1 MDYFYMN
8 GRLYILI
15 CDYFSKFPFL
25 FQVKTTSFANLKDHL
40 EELFS
45 VEGIPDEIMSDNGPP
60 FNGKEFSSY
69 LTGLGIRH
77 TTSSPNYPQ
86 SNGFIERQIQTMK
99 RLLEKANS
107 SGRSYQEALTGL
119 RAQPLGDG
127 LPSLS
132 EILHWRSLV
141 TRKASPVDLTVVHQ
155 ALIALQAKYTKS
167 HDKAKRAK
175 TQQALVVG
183 EEVYFLSGKNEWQIG
198 IVTGTTDTGRSYNI
212 LTDEGISL
220 RRNRSHLKPR
230 CHDIPVIS
238 RTLPCRTSTSSQS
251 EITENR
257 FPRPTHPPK
266 VKYSYNNKQNISFQ
280 DHYEQHPPKVKYFPN
295 NSVPKLVIRRV
306 GDTAYDSY
314 IAETLYPLK
323 SAIKPR
329 KQTQFAR
336 YPVSS
341 IKTIPARRT
350 RSHPPKWT
358 TKAKDPDLLIPIEL
372 SQARA
377 ESDLIQYLGGD
388 LSVVSPRES
397 HQSEETLPTVPLGQF
412 QAQRSDNTTTKSIA
426 HSQTDTPSQSERNST
441 ITENIVENIVTS
453 QTDTPSQREIF
464 SETGTGTSSSED
476 VTHSDGDT
484 PEEHPQCM
492 GTQSEHGETS
502 ASSGTSRTTTSSQS
516 EIFSSYNNIYN
527 NSSDC
532 ETYTPSQSEI
542 TTEYDASSEP
552 SSREA
557 SRPSSPESGNLSVRT
572 VYSPTPEMAVIY
584 RTMHNAI
591 HTVRDQQGG
600 AVTRSLLNQQKALAA
615 SKLQCN
621 IQIKRSSTPEHP
633 PMSNV
638 PPRRARARFEKAN
651 GVTSGSSEES
661 DCEPQ
666 TSRMARF
673 QALKRWFETPTKSE
687 EESPSHGTF
696 KRQRLFQ
703 KTSSQSA
710 TDCPS
715 KEYCTPGPS
724 HRLNGTAS
732 EGD

>member
-15 CDYFSKFPFL
+15 CDYFSKFPFM
-25 FQVKTTSFANLKDHL
+25 FQVKTMSFTNLKDHL

-77 TTSSPNYPQ
+77 TTSSPNYPR
-86 SNGFIERQIQTMK
+86 SNGFIERQIQTVK
-99 RLLEKANS
+99 RLIEKANS
-107 SGRSYQEALTGL
+107 SGRSHQEALTGL

-127 LPSLS
+127 LPSPS
-132 EILHWRSLV
+132 EILHGRSLV
-141 TRKASPVDLTVVHQ
+141 TRKASQVDLTAVCQ
-155 ALIALQAKYTKS
+155 SLIALQAKYTKS
-167 HDKAKRAK
+167 HDKAKRTK
-175 TQQALVVG
+175 TQQTLVIG

-212 LTDEGISL
+212 LTDEGTSL

-230 CHDIPVIS
+230 CHDIPIIS
-238 RTLPCRTSTSSQS
+238 HTLPSRTSTSSQS
-251 EITENR
+251 EITGKPLPGTE
-257 FPRPTHPPK
+257 HPPK

-280 DHYEQHPPKVKYFPN
+280 DQYEQHPPKVKYFPN
-295 NSVPKLVIRRV
+295 NNVPKLVIRRV

-314 IAETLYPLK
+314 ITETLYPLK

-329 KQTQFAR
+329 KQTRFAGD
-336 YPVSS
+336 PVTSV
-341 IKTIPARRT
+341 KTIPARRT

-358 TKAKDPDLLIPIEL
+358 IEAEDPDLLIPLEL
-372 SQARA
+372 SQSRTDN
-377 ESDLIQYLGGD
+377 DLNQDLGGD

-412 QAQRSDNTTTKSIA
+412 QAHRSDDTTTKYIA
-426 HSQTDTPSQSERNST
+426 HSQHETPSQNEINST
-441 ITENIVENIVTS
+441 ITENIAENIVTS
-453 QTDTPSQREIF
+453 QNVTPSQREIL

-484 PEEHPQCM
+484 PEDHLHQAGSQSNNEEDCESRESATPS
-492 GTQSEHGETS
+492 QSEIFSGYNN
-502 ASSGTSRTTTSSQS
+502 SSNNNTDSENYTSSQS
-516 EIFSSYNNIYN
+516 EITS
-527 NSSDC
+527 
-532 ETYTPSQSEI
+532 
-542 TTEYDASSEP
+542 EYDASSEP

-557 SRPSSPESGNLSVRT
+557 SNPSSPEYGNLSVRT
-572 VYSPTPEMAVIY
+572 VYSPTPEMAIIH
-584 RTMHNAI
+584 RTMHDAI
-591 HTVRDQQGG
+591 HAVREQQGR
-600 AVTRSLLNQQKALAA
+600 AVTRSLLNKQKAMAA

-621 IQIKRSSTPEHP
+621 IQIKRTSTPEHP
-633 PMSNV
+633 PTSNV
-638 PPRRARARFEKAN
+638 PPRRARARSEKAN

-661 DCEPQ
+661 DSEPQ

-673 QALKRWFETPTKSE
+673 QALKMRFETPTKSE
-687 EESPSHGTF
+687 EESQSHGTS
-696 KRQRLFQ
+696 KRQRLFRQ
-703 KTSSQSA
+703 TSSQSA

-715 KEYCTPGPS
+715 KEYRTPGPS
-724 HRLNGTAS
+724 RRLNGTAS